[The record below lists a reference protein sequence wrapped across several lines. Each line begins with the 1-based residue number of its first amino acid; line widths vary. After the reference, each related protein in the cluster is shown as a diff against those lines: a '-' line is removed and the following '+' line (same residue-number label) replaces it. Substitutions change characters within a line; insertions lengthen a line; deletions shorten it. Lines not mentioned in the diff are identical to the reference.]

1 MTGHLEHR
9 AAEDRAHAW
18 TLGSRE
24 DGIARLEWRQDV
36 EDRSATGWHLVR
48 DDDVTRLHVDPA
60 VDALARDAERDGAVW
75 SADADLLA
83 HLTTGAALEAAE
95 RRLVE
100 GTGRESGRDLI
111 GGHTREYAIN
121 VTGLD
126 GDALALAFPWLAV
139 SPGGGGV
146 VLRGSL
152 SFADLT
158 AVVARIRTLGGGL
171 AGVMDASAT
180 GPAAAP
186 RGPR

>member
-1 MTGHLEHR
+1 MSRHLEHS

-18 TLGSRE
+18 TLGSRG

-36 EDRSATGWHLVR
+36 EDRPATGWYLVR
-48 DDDVTRLHVDPA
+48 EDVARLPVDA
-60 VDALARDAERDGAVW
+60 AIDALARDAERDADVW

-83 HLTTGAALEAAE
+83 HLTTGVALEAAE

-100 GTGRESGRDLI
+100 GTGRESGRDLV
-111 GGHTREYAIN
+111 GGRTREYAIN

-126 GDALALAFPWLAV
+126 GDALALAFPSLAV
-139 SPGGGGV
+139 SSDGEGV

-158 AVVARIRTLGGGL
+158 TVVSRIRTLGGGL
-171 AGVMDASAT
+171 AAVMDASSGAI
-180 GPAAAP
+180 
-186 RGPR
+186 RR